1 MISGDTSQL
10 ITLSDG
16 SVKAI
21 VGLSEQLFSG
31 GDIKSN
37 LLAAAAWVDEIRF
50 KEGEN
55 DG

>member
-1 MISGDTSQL
+1 MIQGDTSQL

-21 VGLSEQLFSG
+21 VGLSEQIFGG

-50 KEGEN
+50 EKEGN